1 MLKNQKNPVEAL
13 DHFIS
18 FAQNCAIWTGL
29 QGEEG
34 VYFANLLDE
43 QTQVIENMPK
53 SYETDGQG
61 ESAVAYLHYFVGGCD
76 WYITEKDMEPG
87 EQLQAFGLANLGYG
101 GELGYISIKEITA
114 AGAELDLHW
123 TPQALRLC
131 KLK

>member
-1 MLKNQKNPVEAL
+1 MLKNQKNPVASL

-34 VYFANLLDE
+34 NYFSHIIDE

-61 ESAVAYLHYFVGGCD
+61 DAAVAYLHYFLGGCD
-76 WYITEKDMEPG
+76 WYITEKDMEEG

-101 GELGYISIKEITA
+101 AELGYISISEITK

-123 TPQALRLC
+123 TPQSLKLCRL
-131 KLK
+131 K